1 MSLALQTTTGGQ
13 ASDVGGL
20 TGFVLDTVATLGA
33 PGVGALSFL
42 EVVFPPIPSEVV
54 LPLAGYQVQQG
65 RVSLLWVAVLS
76 VLGAFLGSLLLYWV
90 GRAVGLRRAAAIAD
104 RVPLMDADDV
114 HRSSDWFRRHE
125 GASVF
130 TGRFVPGV
138 RSLISLPAGAA
149 HMRLWKF
156 SLLTVLGSGLWNGL
170 LIGLG
175 MALGT
180 QYRLVEQYGQYLDYV
195 FYAVVA
201 GLLALAVR
209 RRVRRR
215 RAERHGGQ
223 RGGGGGAASA
233 RRPEGEHQGD
243 R

>member
-1 MSLALQTTTGGQ
+1 MSSLLQTATGGQ
-13 ASDVGGL
+13 AGADVGGL

-90 GRAVGLRRAAAIAD
+90 GRAIGLGRAAAIAD

-149 HMRLWKF
+149 RMRLWKF
-156 SLLTVLGSGLWNGL
+156 SLLTVLGSALWNGL

-180 QYRLVEQYGQYLDYV
+180 QYQLVEQYGQYVDYV
-195 FYAVVA
+195 FYAAIA
-201 GLLALAVR
+201 GVLVWAVL

-215 RAERHGGQ
+215 RAGGEAQRDERPAPHGDQ
-223 RGGGGGAASA
+223 R
-233 RRPEGEHQGD
+233 
-243 R
+243 